1 MFLMINCSK
10 HDYNNISLRP
20 SPTAVTDITTGE
32 VLPRPLPSFS
42 LPLGSLLYK
51 YTTRLERCVISYLF
65 CGLIRLWRVS
75 GVCRPLQSNEAEL
88 EDLMYNLCSQ
98 ISFGRLS
105 LNSISS
111 LASIGLI
118 DLFFICSKFLDV
130 SDQTRQVTQ
139 LFTAD
144 GITFQY
150 SMYNIIIILELFVK

>member
-1 MFLMINCSK
+1 M
-10 HDYNNISLRP
+10 
-20 SPTAVTDITTGE
+20 
-32 VLPRPLPSFS
+32 
-42 LPLGSLLYK
+42 
-51 YTTRLERCVISYLF
+51 
-65 CGLIRLWRVS
+65 
-75 GVCRPLQSNEAEL
+75 CRPLQSNEAEL

-118 DLFFICSKFLDV
+118 DLFLICSKFLDV

-144 GITFQY
+144 DITFQRTT
-150 SMYNIIIILELFVK
+150 S